1 MINLPSANYQAQDAR
16 IEVYNDK
23 VIVRARE
30 NGTELGGEYN
40 YTWFAKDGSLV
51 KNAPETTT
59 EIYKFNGEEIA
70 GGETHNFPAKSRRTI
85 MTGMAT

>member
-1 MINLPSANYQAQDAR
+1 M
-16 IEVYNDK
+16 YNDK

-70 GGETHNFPAKSRRTI
+70 GGETHNFSGEKSENYYDWNGDI
-85 MTGMAT
+85 I